1 MPNHTYPRENFC
13 YTVFD
18 GEIAAPGKPSK
29 HRRRETESQRLTERR
44 GMRKRT
50 KYDPTLPKRMYTYF
64 SSYKDAGAPSF
75 DKFARSVGLTLAELE
90 ELRGKKELER
100 AYRECNEIR
109 RDYLIDTALAK
120 RADASVA
127 KFLLTVEYGMGKEE
141 EKDDAGRLE
150 VTLEVVD

>member
-1 MPNHTYPRENFC
+1 MAMRPRK
-13 YTVFD
+13 
-18 GEIAAPGKPSK
+18 GEGDAPSGK
-29 HRRRETESQRLTERR
+29 R
-44 GMRKRT
+44 GMRKRI

-75 DKFARSVGLTLAELE
+75 GKFARSVGLTLAELE
-90 ELRGKKELER
+90 GLRGKKELER

-127 KFLLTVEYGMGKEE
+127 KFLLTAEYGMGKEE
-141 EKDDAGRLE
+141 EKDGEGRLE

>member
-1 MPNHTYPRENFC
+1 
-13 YTVFD
+13 
-18 GEIAAPGKPSK
+18 
-29 HRRRETESQRLTERR
+29 
-44 GMRKRT
+44 MRKRT

-141 EKDDAGRLE
+141 EKDDEADDTFEDEITDTEAVE
-150 VTLEVVD
+150 VEIQAEEADETTETPADEE

>member
-1 MPNHTYPRENFC
+1 MPSE
-13 YTVFD
+13 
-18 GEIAAPGKPSK
+18 G
-29 HRRRETESQRLTERR
+29 R
-44 GMRKRT
+44 GMRKRI
-50 KYDPTLPKRMYTYF
+50 KYAPTLPKRMYTYF

-75 DKFARSVGLTLAELE
+75 GKFARSVGLTLAELE
-90 ELRGKKELER
+90 GLRGKKELER

-141 EKDDAGRLE
+141 EKDGESRLE